1 MSFMSYE
8 MFDFNVAHRVPMYN
22 SGNSD
27 VTPARMHKIFLSIVF
42 ILILL
47 PFGRLFA
54 APSPSLVPGGVAIIK
69 LGKSDKVP
77 HFKFRDR
84 PVLVTSLNH
93 NLVAIVGIPLSLKP
107 GEYYISGHW
116 DNESALQKKFFTISD
131 KKYSTQHINI
141 KDDRKVNPYASDM
154 DRNLEEQKRQKKAKN
169 RYTDTTVEIDF
180 LQPVEGIMT
189 GSFGRRRV
197 FNGQARRPHSGMDIA
212 ANEGVPVAAPARGT
226 VIELGDFFFSGN
238 LVYID
243 HGQGMISMF
252 AHLSEID
259 VEMGQQIKKGH
270 IIGKVGATG
279 RVTGPHLHWSLGLN
293 GAWVDP
299 SLFLP

>member
-1 MSFMSYE
+1 
-8 MFDFNVAHRVPMYN
+8 MYN
-22 SGNSD
+22 LENSNLS
-27 VTPARMHKIFLSIVF
+27 TARMPKTFLSLFF
-42 ILILL
+42 ILISL
-47 PFGRLFA
+47 PIGSLFA
-54 APSPSLVPGGVAIIK
+54 APNASMVPGGVAIIG
-69 LGKSDKVP
+69 LGMSDKTP

-84 PVLVTSLNH
+84 PVLVTTFEDE
-93 NLVAIVGIPLSLKP
+93 LVALVGIPLSLKP
-107 GEYYISGHW
+107 GEYFISGHW
-116 DNESALQKKFFTISD
+116 GDEPALQKKFFTITD
-131 KKYSTQHINI
+131 KKYSTQHITI

-154 DRNLEEQKRQKKAKN
+154 DRILAEQKRKKKAKN
-169 RYTDTTVEIDF
+169 HYAVKAVDIDF
-180 LQPVEGIMT
+180 LQPVEGVMT

-197 FNGQARRPHSGMDIA
+197 FNGQAKRPHSGMDIA
-212 ANEGVPVAAPARGT
+212 ANEGVPIQAPAKGR

-259 VEMGQQIKKGH
+259 VEMGQQIEKGQ
-270 IIGKVGATG
+270 IIGKVGSTG

-293 GAWVDP
+293 GTWIDP